1 MYCFGIDVGG
11 TSIKCG
17 LFSENGALEDKW
29 EIPTRTEEK
38 GEHILPDIAEAIQKK
53 MQEKKRKKEEIKG
66 VGIGLPGP
74 VTDQGEILCA
84 VNLYWGRKNVE
95 EELTRLTG
103 LPSKA
108 GNDANV
114 AALGEVW
121 KGAAEGHENVLMV
134 TLGTGVGGGIILNG
148 RIHTGVHGA
157 AGEIGH
163 ANVNPHETE
172 SCNCGNK
179 GCLEQVASA
188 TGIARLARQELAA
201 GQDESV
207 LRGLEDV
214 TAKDV
219 FDAYKQ
225 GDKTAA
231 KVVDTFARYLSMGLS
246 SFVSVLDPDVIL
258 IGGGVSRAGQ
268 VLIDCVE
275 KYYRQYA
282 FPSAKDTP
290 IILASLGN
298 DAGIYGAARL
308 VIQNT

>member
-1 MYCFGIDVGG
+1 M
-11 TSIKCG
+11 
-17 LFSENGALEDKW
+17 AP
-29 EIPTRTEEK
+29 PTV
-38 GEHILPDIAEAIQKK
+38 IA
-53 MQEKKRKKEEIKG
+53 
-66 VGIGLPGP
+66 GP
-74 VTDQGEILCA
+74 
-84 VNLYWGRKNVE
+84 
-95 EELTRLTG
+95 
-103 LPSKA
+103 
-108 GNDANV
+108 
-114 AALGEVW
+114 
-121 KGAAEGHENVLMV
+121 
-134 TLGTGVGGGIILNG
+134 
-148 RIHTGVHGA
+148 
-157 AGEIGH
+157 
-163 ANVNPHETE
+163 
-172 SCNCGNK
+172 
-179 GCLEQVASA
+179 
-188 TGIARLARQELAA
+188 ARQELAA